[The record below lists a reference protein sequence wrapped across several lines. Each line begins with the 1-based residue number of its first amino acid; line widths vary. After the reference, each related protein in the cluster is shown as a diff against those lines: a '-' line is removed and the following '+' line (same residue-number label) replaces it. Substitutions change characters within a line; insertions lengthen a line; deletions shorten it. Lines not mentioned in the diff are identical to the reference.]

1 MSMRIPRPAAVLL
14 LIAGVLL
21 LLSCK
26 NDSYESGDSR
36 YSYLRADFCMIHTSD
51 KEAIDYL
58 LIDGGDTVRI
68 ATPVKLNWVSKA
80 DSLYR
85 ALVYYDV
92 TTRQMFSATSVLV
105 TQPVSKQK
113 AATLS
118 TDAITVESTWEG
130 GGYFNVAFNVKTGQT
145 DEQQK
150 AQQVGLVVD
159 TIIKHDN
166 GAPDDIYLMLTHNQN
181 GQPEYYTVRGYLST
195 PLVKNARYRLLNQP

>member
-1 MSMRIPRPAAVLL
+1 MRIPKPAAVLL

-36 YSYLRADFCMIHTSD
+36 YSYLRADFCMMHTSD
-51 KEAIDYL
+51 KGAIDYL

-68 ATPVKLNWVSKA
+68 ATPVKLNWASKA

-85 ALVYYDV
+85 ALVYV
-92 TTRQMFSATSVLV
+92 ITRQMFSATSVLV

-166 GAPDDIYLMLTHNQN
+166 GAPDDIYLKLTHNQN

-195 PLVKNARYRLLNQP
+195 PLIKNARYHLLNQP

>member
-1 MSMRIPRPAAVLL
+1 MRIPGLTAVLM
-14 LIAGVLL
+14 LIAGAML

-51 KEAIDYL
+51 KGAIDYL
-58 LIDGGDTVRI
+58 IVDGGDTVSI
-68 ATPVKLNWVSKA
+68 ATPVKLNWASTA

-118 TDAITVESTWEG
+118 TDAITVESTWES
-130 GGYFNVAFNVKTGQT
+130 GGYFNVAFDVKTGQT
-145 DEQQK
+145 DEKQKPQQI
-150 AQQVGLVVD
+150 VLVVD

-166 GAPDDIYLMLTHNQN
+166 GAPDDIYLLLTHNQN

-195 PLVKNARYRLLNQP
+195 PLVKNAQYHLLNQP

>member
-1 MSMRIPRPAAVLL
+1 M
-14 LIAGVLL
+14 LIAGVML

-36 YSYLRADFCMIHTSD
+36 YSYLRADFCMMHTSD
-51 KEAIDYL
+51 KGAIDYL
-58 LIDGGDTVRI
+58 LVDGGDTVRI
-68 ATPVKLNWVSKA
+68 ATPVKLNWASTA
-80 DSLYR
+80 DSVYR

-92 TTRQMFSATSVLV
+92 TTRQMFSASPVLV
-105 TQPVSKQK
+105 TRPVSKQK

-145 DEQQK
+145 DEKQK
-150 AQQVGLVVD
+150 AQQIALVVD

-195 PLVKNARYRLLNQP
+195 PLIKNTR

>member
-1 MSMRIPRPAAVLL
+1 MRIPRPAAVLL

>member
-1 MSMRIPRPAAVLL
+1 MRIPRPAAVLL

-36 YSYLRADFCMIHTSD
+36 YSYLRADFCMMHTSD
-51 KEAIDYL
+51 KGTIDYL

-68 ATPVKLNWVSKA
+68 ATPVKLNWASKA

-145 DEQQK
+145 DEPERPAGILYRTRIPQHAAHQERPVSFTQPTMNL
-150 AQQVGLVVD
+150 ALPHLS
-159 TIIKHDN
+159 IKHLL
-166 GAPDDIYLMLTHNQN
+166 PYLCVFLWAIACYVFFQT
-181 GQPEYYTVRGYLST
+181 T
-195 PLVKNARYRLLNQP
+195 

>member
-1 MSMRIPRPAAVLL
+1 MRIPRPTAAFM

-36 YSYLRADFCMIHTSD
+36 YSYLRADFCMMHMSD
-51 KEAIDYL
+51 KGVIDYL
-58 LIDGGDTVRI
+58 IVDGGDTVRI
-68 ATPVKLNWVSKA
+68 ATPVKLNWASTA
-80 DSLYR
+80 DSVYR
-85 ALVYYDV
+85 ALVYYDA

-105 TQPVSKQK
+105 AQPVSKQK

-145 DEQQK
+145 DEKQKPQQI
-150 AQQVGLVVD
+150 ALVVD

-166 GAPDDIYLMLTHNQN
+166 GVPDDIYLLLTHNQN

-195 PLVKNARYRLLNQP
+195 PLVKNARYHLLNQL

>member
-1 MSMRIPRPAAVLL
+1 MRIPRPAVVLL

-36 YSYLRADFCMIHTSD
+36 YSYLRADFCMMHTSD
-51 KEAIDYL
+51 QGTIDYL

-68 ATPVKLNWVSKA
+68 ATPVKLNWASKA

-92 TTRQMFSATSVLV
+92 ITRQMFSATSVLV

-166 GAPDDIYLMLTHNQN
+166 GAPDDIYLKLTHNQN

-195 PLVKNARYRLLNQP
+195 PLIKNARYHLLNQP

>member
-1 MSMRIPRPAAVLL
+1 MRIPKPAAVLL

-36 YSYLRADFCMIHTSD
+36 YSYLRADFCMMHTSD
-51 KEAIDYL
+51 KGAIDYL

-68 ATPVKLNWVSKA
+68 ATPVKLNWASKA

-92 TTRQMFSATSVLV
+92 ITRQMFSATSVLV

-150 AQQVGLVVD
+150 
-159 TIIKHDN
+159 
-166 GAPDDIYLMLTHNQN
+166 
-181 GQPEYYTVRGYLST
+181 RS
-195 PLVKNARYRLLNQP
+195 R

>member
-1 MSMRIPRPAAVLL
+1 MRIPRPAAVLL

-36 YSYLRADFCMIHTSD
+36 YSYLRADFCMMHTLD
-51 KEAIDYL
+51 KGAIDYL

-68 ATPVKLNWVSKA
+68 ATPVKLNWASKA

-105 TQPVSKQK
+105 THPVSKQK

-145 DEQQK
+145 DEKQK
-150 AQQVGLVVD
+150 AQQVGLVVN
-159 TIIKHDN
+159 TIIKHHN

-195 PLVKNARYRLLNQP
+195 PLVKNTRYHLLNQP

>member
-1 MSMRIPRPAAVLL
+1 MRIPRPAAVLL

-36 YSYLRADFCMIHTSD
+36 YSYLRADFCMMHTSD
-51 KEAIDYL
+51 KGAIDYL

-68 ATPVKLNWVSKA
+68 ATPVKLNWASKA

-92 TTRQMFSATSVLV
+92 ITRQMFSATSVLV

-145 DEQQK
+145 DE
-150 AQQVGLVVD
+150 
-159 TIIKHDN
+159 IIKHDN

-195 PLVKNARYRLLNQP
+195 PLIKNARYHLLNQP

>member
-1 MSMRIPRPAAVLL
+1 MRIPRPAAVLL

-36 YSYLRADFCMIHTSD
+36 YSYLRADFCMRHTSD
-51 KEAIDYL
+51 KGAIDYL

-68 ATPVKLNWVSKA
+68 ATPVKLNWASKA

-92 TTRQMFSATSVLV
+92 ITRQMFSATSVLV
-105 TQPVSKQK
+105 THPVSKQR

-145 DEQQK
+145 DEKQK

-195 PLVKNARYRLLNQP
+195 PLIKNTRYHLLNQP

>member
-1 MSMRIPRPAAVLL
+1 MSMRIPKPAAVLL

-36 YSYLRADFCMIHTSD
+36 YSYLRADFCMMHTSD
-51 KEAIDYL
+51 KGAIDYL
-58 LIDGGDTVRI
+58 LIEKI
-68 ATPVKLNWVSKA
+68 ATPVKLNWASKA

-92 TTRQMFSATSVLV
+92 TTRQMFSASPVLV
-105 TQPVSKQK
+105 THPVSKQR

-145 DEQQK
+145 DEKQKPQQI
-150 AQQVGLVVD
+150 ALVVD

-195 PLVKNARYRLLNQP
+195 PLIKNTRYHLLNQP